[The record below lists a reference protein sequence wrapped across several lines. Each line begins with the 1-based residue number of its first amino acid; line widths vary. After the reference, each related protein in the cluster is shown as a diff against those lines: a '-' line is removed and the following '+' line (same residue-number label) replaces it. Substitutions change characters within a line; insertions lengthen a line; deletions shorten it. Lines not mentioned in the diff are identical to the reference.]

1 MHRSGFRGFPLFW
14 SARAASQFGDQITLI
29 ALPWLIA
36 GSTGSPLATG
46 ALEAVAV
53 APVLFLG
60 LPLGAFADRRSR
72 RRSMIQADAL
82 RFAALLTIP
91 VVAAVGD
98 QAGAAQVL
106 IVAFVVGIGTALFE
120 ASAQP
125 FLTDLVEP
133 RRLVTCNARISLTE
147 GLAEVVGPVVGG
159 LLIAGLGASGAVGA
173 DATTFVIS
181 GIAILSLHRVTEH
194 FSNAQAT
201 YRHAILEGL
210 RLVAGLNRLRTLGML
225 QAGQNFAGGMVLGLL
240 VIFLQR
246 VLGLGGF
253 QAGLVYAAN
262 GVGGVAA
269 GLLAPRAAA
278 WLGVG
283 RTHVW
288 AGILASVGFV
298 ILPTSTVDSWR
309 VTATLGV
316 ALVGLGVVTGII
328 SGATLRQRL
337 VPAELLGRVTTAF
350 RTALSGGLA
359 LGALTGGIVGSLVGV
374 RAGLVLGALIYL
386 AVSLSGFFTSLNAP
400 DPPGGWD

>member
-29 ALPWLIA
+29 ALPWLMA

-82 RFAALLTIP
+82 RFVALLTIP
-91 VVAAVGD
+91 VVAVVGD

-147 GLAEVVGPVVGG
+147 GLAEVIGPVVGG

-181 GIAILSLHRVTEH
+181 GIAILCLHRVTER
-194 FSNAQAT
+194 FSTAHTT
-201 YRHAILEGL
+201 YRFAIAEGL
-210 RLVAGLNRLRTLGML
+210 RLVAGLRRLRTLGLL
-225 QAGQNFAGGMVLGLL
+225 QTGENFAAGMVLGLL
-240 VIFLQR
+240 VFFLQK

-269 GLLAPRAAA
+269 GILAPRFTARI
-278 WLGVG
+278 GVG
-283 RTHVW
+283 RTQIW
-288 AGILASVGFV
+288 SEILAGVGFV
-298 ILPTSTVDSWR
+298 ILSTSTVDSWR

-316 ALVGLGVVTGII
+316 GLVGLGVVTGII
-328 SGATLRQRL
+328 SSATLRQHL
-337 VPAELLGRVTTAF
+337 VPAELLGRVTTTF

-359 LGALTGGIVGSLVGV
+359 LGALTGGIVGTFVGV